1 MQLCRWTNEIPQMVE
16 SAQTEQNY
24 ANLWVVYS
32 SVADTLLLSL
42 IWIWSGSIQKRDNK
56 QFKRPHNDE
65 KIFPLQALHF
75 LVCSRWATVEF
86 KSPACFGMFWLAVLH
101 NAVSLNLNERALSW
115 QNETFSGAEL
125 LKEVTL
131 QIAAEI
137 LNKLS
142 GRLESRPET
151 QDSHD

>member
-1 MQLCRWTNEIPQMVE
+1 MQLCCWTNEIPLTVE
-16 SAQTEQNY
+16 SAQMEQNY

-32 SVADTLLLSL
+32 SMADPLLLSV
-42 IWIWSGSIQKRDNK
+42 IWIWSGTIQKHDNE
-56 QFKRPHNDE
+56 QFKRSHNDE
-65 KIFPLQALHF
+65 IFPLQTLHC
-75 LVCSRWATVEF
+75 LVCPQWATAEF

-115 QNETFSGAEL
+115 QNETFSGSEL